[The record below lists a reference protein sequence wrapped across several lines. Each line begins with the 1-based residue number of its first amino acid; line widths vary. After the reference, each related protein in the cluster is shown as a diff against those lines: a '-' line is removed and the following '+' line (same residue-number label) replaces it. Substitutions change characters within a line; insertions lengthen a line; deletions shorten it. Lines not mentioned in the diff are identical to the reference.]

1 MRFPDGTPQ
10 GLAVAVTVKNL
21 KIAIG
26 ADHGGFELKGQL
38 LGFLRDKGC
47 SVQDCGTHSKEA
59 VDYPRIAY
67 TVARLVAGGQCDF
80 GIMIDGAG
88 IGSAMTANKVRG
100 VRAAACYNVA
110 LAKNSR
116 QHNDAN
122 VLTLGAGQT
131 NLEQAAQIVEAFLTE
146 QCVEE
151 RHLKRVQL
159 INALQEGPIEV
170 GPHQATLLSG
180 VGEPRVTPPPPSLD
194 SIAKPD
200 LEKIAHRVQE
210 LLATQPAPVAA
221 HTAPPRLDIPQLID
235 HTILRPDTTRTDIE
249 QLCREARQYK
259 FYSVCVNP
267 TWVSLARQLL
277 DGSGVKVCCVV
288 GFPLGAQP
296 PESKSME
303 ARAAIRQGAKE
314 IDMVINV
321 GALKS
326 GDDTLVLRDIRSVV
340 EACRDGSAKCKVILE
355 TSLLKNDEKVRACEL
370 ALKARADFVK
380 TSTGF
385 STGGATV
392 EDVALMSRIVR
403 DKGLGVKAS
412 GGVRSLADLRRM
424 VQAGATRIG
433 TSSGIKIL
441 QEAAGQEV
449 SSGGTKY

>member
-1 MRFPDGTPQ
+1 MNDS
-10 GLAVAVTVKNL
+10 AVKNL

-26 ADHGGFELKGQL
+26 ADHGGFELKNQL
-38 LGFLRDKGC
+38 LGFLRDKVS
-47 SVQDCGTHSKEA
+47 SVQDCGTHSKES

-67 TVARLVAGGQCDF
+67 TVARLVASGQCEC

-88 IGSAMTANKVRG
+88 IGSAMAANKVRG
-100 VRAAACYNVA
+100 ARAAACYSVA
-110 LAKNSR
+110 LARNSR
-116 QHNDAN
+116 EHNDAN

-131 NLEQAAQIVEAFLTE
+131 NFEQAKPIVEAFLTTK
-146 QCVEE
+146 CVED

-159 INALQEGPIEV
+159 INAIQDGPIEV
-170 GPHQATLLSG
+170 GPHQTTLLAG
-180 VGEPRVTPPPPSLD
+180 TGEPHLSVMQPPAEK
-194 SIAKPD
+194 IAAPD
-200 LEKIAHRVQE
+200 LERITKRVQE
-210 LLATQPAPVAA
+210 LVSAQAAQSAAGPAQPP
-221 HTAPPRLDIPQLID
+221 LDIAQLID
-235 HTILRPDTTRTDIE
+235 HTILRPDTVKSDIE

-277 DGSGVKVCCVV
+277 EGSGVKVCCVV

-296 PESKSME
+296 PETKAME

-326 GDDTLVLRDIRSVV
+326 GDNELVLRDIRSVV

-355 TSLLKNDEKVRACEL
+355 TSLLTNEEKARACEL
-370 ALKARADFVK
+370 SVKARADFVK

-385 STGGATV
+385 STGGATA

-403 DKGLGVKAS
+403 DKKLGVKAS
-412 GGVRSLADLRRM
+412 GGVRSLAELRRM

-441 QEAAGQEV
+441 QEAAGQAV
-449 SSGGTKY
+449 SEDGKKY

>member
-1 MRFPDGTPQ
+1 MKD
-10 GLAVAVTVKNL
+10 L

-26 ADHGGFELKGQL
+26 ADHGGFELKNQL

-67 TVARLVAGGQCDF
+67 TVARLVASGQCDR

-131 NLEQAAQIVEAFLTE
+131 NLEQAKQIVEAFLTE
-146 QCVEE
+146 ECVEE
-151 RHLKRVQL
+151 RHRQRVQL
-159 INALQEGPIEV
+159 INAVLEGPIEV
-170 GPHQATLLSG
+170 GPHQATLLAG
-180 VGEPRVTPPPPSLD
+180 VGEPRVTPSPPALEN
-194 SIAKPD
+194 IATPD
-200 LEKIAHRVQE
+200 LEKIAHRVHE
-210 LLATQPAPVAA
+210 LMAAQRVPIAGPPAP
-221 HTAPPRLDIPQLID
+221 PPLDIPQLID
-235 HTILRPDTTRTDIE
+235 HTILRPDTTRADIE
-249 QLCREARQYK
+249 QLCREARQHK

-267 TWVSLARQLL
+267 TWVSLAKQLL

-296 PESKSME
+296 PESKAME
-303 ARAAIRQGAKE
+303 ARAAIRHGAKE

-326 GDDTLVLRDIRSVV
+326 NDDTLVLRDIRTVV

-355 TSLLKNDEKVRACEL
+355 TSLLTQQEKARACEM

-392 EDVALMSRIVR
+392 EDVALMARIVR

-412 GGVRSLADLRRM
+412 GGIRSLADLRRM

-441 QEAAGQEV
+441 QEAAGQAV
-449 SSGGTKY
+449 SGGGTKY

>member
-1 MRFPDGTPQ
+1 ME
-10 GLAVAVTVKNL
+10 KNL

-26 ADHGGFELKGQL
+26 SDHGGYELKGQL
-38 LGFLRDKGC
+38 LAYLREKGWT
-47 SVQDCGTHSKEA
+47 VQDCGTHSKDP

-67 TVARLVAGGQCDF
+67 AVARLVAAGECF
-80 GIMIDGAG
+80 RGIMIDGAG
-88 IGSAMTANKVRG
+88 IGSAMAANKVRG

-110 LAKNSR
+110 LAKNAR
-116 QHNDAN
+116 EHNDAN

-131 NLEQAAQIVEAFLTE
+131 DPAGAKLIVDAFLAG

-151 RHLKRVQL
+151 RHRKRVEL
-159 INALQEGPIEV
+159 INAIQDGPIEV
-170 GPHQATLLSG
+170 GPHQATLLAG
-180 VGEPRVTPPPPSLD
+180 VGEKRVSASPTD
-194 SIAKPD
+194 QERIAK
-200 LEKIAHRVQE
+200 RVQE
-210 LLATQPAPVAA
+210 ILAAQGNPPIVPPVSR
-221 HTAPPRLDIPQLID
+221 PKLDVSQYID
-235 HTILRPDTTRTDIE
+235 HTVLRPDTTRSDIE

-267 TWVSLARQLL
+267 TWVSFARQLL

-296 PESKSME
+296 PETKAME

-326 GDDTLVLRDIRSVV
+326 GDDELVLRDIRSVV
-340 EACRDGSAKCKVILE
+340 EACRDGSAKTKVILE
-355 TSLLKNDEKVRACEL
+355 TALLTNEEKARACEL
-370 ALKARADFVK
+370 AVRARADFVK

-385 STGGATV
+385 SSGGATV

-412 GGVRSLADLRRM
+412 GGVRSLADLMKM
-424 VQAGATRIG
+424 VAAGATRIG
-433 TSSGIKIL
+433 TSSGVKIFK
-441 QEAAGQEV
+441 EAKGEAV
-449 SSGGTKY
+449 SAEGAKY

>member
-1 MRFPDGTPQ
+1 M
-10 GLAVAVTVKNL
+10 KNL
-21 KIAIG
+21 KVAIG
-26 ADHGGFELKGQL
+26 ADHGGFELKNQL
-38 LGFLRDKGC
+38 LGFLRDKVS
-47 SVQDCGTHSKEA
+47 SVQDCGTHSKDA

-67 TVARLVAGGQCDF
+67 TVARLVASGQCEY

-88 IGSAMTANKVRG
+88 IGSAMAANKVRG
-100 VRAAACYNVA
+100 ARAAACYSVE

-116 QHNDAN
+116 EHNDAN

-131 NLEQAAQIVEAFLTE
+131 NFEQAKPIVEAFLTTK
-146 QCVEE
+146 CVED

-159 INALQEGPIEV
+159 INAIQDGPIEV
-170 GPHQATLLSG
+170 GPHQTTLFAG
-180 VGEPRVTPPPPSLD
+180 TGEPHLSVMQPPAEK
-194 SIAKPD
+194 IAAPD
-200 LEKIAHRVQE
+200 LERITKRVQE
-210 LLATQPAPVAA
+210 LLAAQAAQSAAGPTQPP
-221 HTAPPRLDIPQLID
+221 LDIAQLID
-235 HTILRPDTTRTDIE
+235 HTILRPDTVKSDIE

-296 PESKSME
+296 PETKAME

-326 GDDTLVLRDIRSVV
+326 GDDELVLRDIRSVV

-355 TSLLKNDEKVRACEL
+355 TSLLTNEEKARACEL
-370 ALKARADFVK
+370 SVKARADFVK

-403 DKGLGVKAS
+403 EKKLGVKAS
-412 GGVRSLADLRRM
+412 GGVRSLAELRRM

-441 QEAAGQEV
+441 QEAAGQAV
-449 SSGGTKY
+449 SAGGQKY